1 LDPTL
6 QRAVTAMALS
16 LMLLSLLGTLASAQY
31 CPTLHVDFL
40 RRQAANFRS
49 PTPFNETSGAKHT
62 PYISIN
68 GTKGT
73 VKVGNGQPYHPMTAS
88 SDPNTVHFITTIYV
102 LDQSGG
108 FVAMDVLDPT
118 GVNMAQMEF
127 DIPSSATELVAYE
140 WCNLHGLW
148 KGPEVSVVSPGP
160 SVATCTKPQVGT
172 TAQTSFIAD
181 LHRRQAAA
189 PFNSP
194 TPFNETL
201 GSKHTPYIA
210 LQGTNGTVTVGN
222 GSPFHPMVASTDPAT
237 VHFITLIYVLDQA
250 GHVVVMKNLDPTGVD
265 KAAIT
270 FSVPTGATSLTAYE
284 WCNKHGLW
292 KGPTV
297 TVPASSSSTTTRRT
311 TTTTPLEIS
320 SAVPLAS
327 LLSVALCSV
336 VTVLN
341 LD

>member
-1 LDPTL
+1 M
-6 QRAVTAMALS
+6 AVPLI
-16 LMLLSLLGTLASAQY
+16 LLSLLGTLASAQY
-31 CPTLHVDFL
+31 CPTLHADFL
-40 RRQAANFRS
+40 RRQAAKFGS
-49 PTPFNETSGAKHT
+49 QSPFNETSGAKHT

-73 VKVGNGQPYHPMTAS
+73 VKVGNGQPYHPMVAS

-108 FVAMDVLDPT
+108 FVAMDMLDPS

-127 DIPSSATELVAYE
+127 DVPSSATKLVAYE

-148 KGPEVSVVSPGP
+148 KGPEVSVSPGP
-160 SVATCTKPQVGT
+160 NVATCTKPQVDN

-194 TPFNETL
+194 IPFNVTM

-210 LQGTNGTVTVGN
+210 LQGNNATVTVGN
-222 GSPFHPMVASTDPAT
+222 GSLFHPMVASTDPAI

-250 GHVVVMKNLDPTGVD
+250 ENVVVMKNLDPTGVD
-265 KAAIT
+265 KAAIS
-270 FSVPTGATSLTAYE
+270 FSVPSGATSLTAYE

-292 KGPTV
+292 EGPTV
-297 TVPASSSSTTTRRT
+297 NVPTSSSS
-311 TTTTPLEIS
+311 
-320 SAVPLAS
+320 SAGLPVPSGGNGVMKVGAAAAVIAAAML
-327 LLSVALCSV
+327 
-336 VTVLN
+336 
-341 LD
+341 